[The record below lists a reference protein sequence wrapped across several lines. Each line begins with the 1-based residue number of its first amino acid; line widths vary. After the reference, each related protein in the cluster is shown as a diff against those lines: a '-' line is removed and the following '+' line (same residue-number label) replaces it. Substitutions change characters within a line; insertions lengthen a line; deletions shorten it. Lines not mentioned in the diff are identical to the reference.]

1 MIWKLDRPGQT
12 VKGLAGSMSELE
24 ARGLASMRMAGI
36 LFTPVLH
43 RFLHRFHLETGE
55 RSANCAKAGQ

>member
-1 MIWKLDRPGQT
+1 MEWKLNRLGQT
-12 VKGLAGSMSELE
+12 VKGPVGFMNKLE
-24 ARGLASMRMAGI
+24 ARGLASMSVAGI

-55 RSANCAKAGQ
+55 RSAGCVKAGQ